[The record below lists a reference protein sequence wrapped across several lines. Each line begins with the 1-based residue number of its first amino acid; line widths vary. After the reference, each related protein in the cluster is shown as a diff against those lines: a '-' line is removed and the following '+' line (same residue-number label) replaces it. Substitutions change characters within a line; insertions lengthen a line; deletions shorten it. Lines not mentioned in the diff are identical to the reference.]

1 MSDRKRRKED
11 CDFQPSDNR
20 NMDFNKRARN
30 TAKAAARSLSRSTSG
45 STSSSC
51 IDDSVGHMHAIRG
64 DVLVGRCK
72 SGFHFTILLRCFSQI
87 TSHDYF
93 S

>member
-11 CDFQPSDNR
+11 CDFQPPNNR

-72 SGFHFTILLRCFSQI
+72 NGLQFTILLRYYSQI
-87 TSHDYF
+87 TSHDYL